1 MTLEIID
8 VGFGRTGTM
17 SLKLALEQLGFGP
30 CHHMEEV
37 LKTPGQVRQ
46 WVAAAEG
53 EAVEWDTVFD
63 GYRSTVDWPTTRFWR
78 DIVDHYPNAKIILT
92 TRDPEGWYQSISQTI
107 HKVLEGRE
115 QIPNPVMREVMDM
128 AHRVI
133 SDQTFDNR
141 LSEPDHATEIFR
153 RHNAAV
159 IEAVP
164 ADRLLVFEVADG
176 WAPLCQYLG
185 CPVPDAP
192 FPRVNTTKEF
202 WEMVEQATAA

>member
-1 MTLEIID
+1 VALEIID

-37 LKTPGQVRQ
+37 LKDPSQASR
-46 WVAAAEG
+46 WAAAAEG
-53 EAVEWDTVFD
+53 APVDCDSVFD
-63 GYRSTVDWPTTRFWR
+63 GYRSAVDWPTTRFWR
-78 DIVDHYPNAKIILT
+78 EVLDRYPEAKIILT
-92 TRDPEGWYQSISQTI
+92 TRDPESWYQSIAGTI

-115 QIPNPVMREVMDM
+115 QIPNPVMRTVMDM
-128 AHRVI
+128 AHRII

-141 LSEPDHATEIFR
+141 LGDADHAMDVFR

-164 ADRLLVFEVADG
+164 ADRLLVFEVAEG
-176 WAPLCQYLG
+176 WEPLCQHLG
-185 CPVPDAP
+185 CPVPDNP
-192 FPRVNTTKEF
+192 FPRTNSTKEF
-202 WEMVEQATAA
+202 WELIEQSNAA